1 MLPFG
6 SRNAFGG
13 GTRLWQIDYPALS
26 RLSGRG
32 ERSEMMRHLKAL
44 ILFSFLAILLTG
56 CQSKPPAAPAGQPPQ
71 ADSRSGGTPSPPPDA
86 PMPGGSQTTAPD
98 ITANFA
104 VAKKQI
110 DETIAADP
118 KNHNLRMQAAEFYM
132 KIGRYAEAVPH
143 LQEAV
148 KLSPEKVLA
157 WIALGDAASLAGN
170 FPIAQKAYDRARK
183 MDPNNPFVYRGR
195 GQMLILQRR
204 FNEARAVLEEGVKK
218 NPKDVEVRTALGNL
232 YLILNKP
239 RLAINTIQPIIQQA
253 PNRPD
258 LHYLLGDAYERD
270 LHVETA
276 IKHMQETVRL
286 DPMNAEAWGRIGLY
300 HINLTRYKQA
310 REPLQRAI
318 TLRPDEPHFYWA
330 LGDSYLFDDSEP
342 DHFSKARDL
351 YKKALQLD
359 PNNPKALYSYGMGL
373 TRYGEQKDLEEALE
387 IFQKMIRLNPN
398 DMNAHY
404 KLYETFRRLG
414 RMQEA
419 EAHKAKFKDLFAKG
433 RQQTRSLYASA
444 SFRDT
449 PQELLARGRK
459 AMQEQNYPVA
469 EKLFQ
474 LALERDAKLKEARRG
489 LEEARR
495 RQR

>member
-1 MLPFG
+1 
-6 SRNAFGG
+6 
-13 GTRLWQIDYPALS
+13 
-26 RLSGRG
+26 
-32 ERSEMMRHLKAL
+32 MMRHLKAL
-44 ILFSFLAILLTG
+44 MILSSLAILIGG
-56 CQSKPPAAPAGQPPQ
+56 CQSAPPRQAAPPGQPPQ
-71 ADSRSGGTPSPPPDA
+71 TASGASSQGATPAPSETGSPPPA
-86 PMPGGSQTTAPD
+86 PAPATGGTSAPPPGGQTSGNSQPTGPD

-104 VAKKQI
+104 MAKKQI
-110 DETIAADP
+110 DDTIAADP

-148 KLSPEKVLA
+148 KLSPDKVLA
-157 WIALGDAASLAGN
+157 WIALGDAASLAGK
-170 FPIAQKAYDRARK
+170 FPTAQQAYDRARK
-183 MDPNNPFVYRGR
+183 MDPDNPFIYRGR

-204 FNEARAVLEEGVKK
+204 FKEAQAVLEEGMKK

-239 RLAINTIQPIIQQA
+239 RLAINTIEPILKQA
-253 PNRPD
+253 QNRPD

-318 TLRPDEPHFYWA
+318 TLQPDEPHFYWA

-342 DHFSKARDL
+342 DHFAKARDL

-414 RMQEA
+414 RLQEA

-433 RQQTRSLYASA
+433 REQTRSLYAAA

-449 PQELLARGRK
+449 PQALLARGRK

-474 LALERDAKLKEARRG
+474 LALERDGTLEEARRG

-495 RQR
+495 RQK